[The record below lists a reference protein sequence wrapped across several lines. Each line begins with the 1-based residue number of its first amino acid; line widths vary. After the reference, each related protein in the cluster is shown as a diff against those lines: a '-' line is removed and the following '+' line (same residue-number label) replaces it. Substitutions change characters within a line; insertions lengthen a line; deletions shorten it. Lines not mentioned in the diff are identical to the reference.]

1 MKTGKKIKM
10 YRIANGLT
18 QTELGEAVGLNA
30 NRIQQYENGAR
41 NPKMDRLEKIANIL
55 NISSYKLIGFD
66 IQNREIAEEM
76 LNDIVLEFGIDFI
89 RKYLDDRK

>member
-18 QTELGEAVGLNA
+18 QTELGQAMGLTA
-30 NRIQQYENGAR
+30 DRIQKYENGAR